1 MKVLYLTN
9 MHNPYRDEFFEQLGR
24 KCDLTVL
31 FEQRTDA
38 ERDASWFA
46 GEGNSRSYN
55 EVFLPE
61 NERGPVSRTMLNM
74 VGGGCLVVVGCYN
87 SRNQMAAIERMRAR
101 RVPYIVN
108 LDGPLFQSGGALKRR
123 VRRHVLK
130 GADAYLVAGETS
142 VGSVRRELGASAR
155 VAPYAFTSLT
165 EKRLAECSSMRCER
179 DENLILCVGQ
189 FLPYKGIDVLLDA
202 FAGLRRSELRL
213 RVIGAGKRDGELKDA
228 VKARGMEASVETV
241 SFLMPDELVHEY
253 ARAGL
258 LVLPSRQECWGL
270 VVNEAAACGCPVVST
285 WGAGAGVEFLS
296 RDYPQFLAEPDS
308 AESLALAIETFL
320 DRPATEKHEYS
331 EFLRD
336 KSAGYSAE
344 ATVAAHLALFKEF
357 DL

>member
-1 MKVLYLTN
+1 MRVLYLTN

-24 KCDLTVL
+24 ECDLTVL

-38 ERDASWFA
+38 ERDSSWFG
-46 GEGNSRSYN
+46 GEGEQRSYN
-55 EVFLPE
+55 EVFLPQE
-61 NERGPVSRTMLNM
+61 ERGPVSRTMLNM
-74 VGGGCLVVVGCYN
+74 IGGGCLVVVGCYN
-87 SRNQMAAIERMRAR
+87 SRRQMAVIEWMRAR

-108 LDGPLFQSGGALKRR
+108 LDGPLFDSGGSSKRR

-130 GADAYLVAGETS
+130 GASAYLVAGRTS
-142 VGSVRRELGASAR
+142 VGSVRRELGASSR

-165 EKRLAECSSMRCER
+165 KQRLVECASTQCER

-213 RVIGAGKRDGELKDA
+213 RIVGSGKRDAELKEA
-228 VKARGMEASVETV
+228 VKARGLEPSVETV
-241 SFLMPDELVHEY
+241 SFLLPDELVWEY

-285 WGAGAGVEFLS
+285 WGAGAGIEFLS
-296 RDYPQFLAEPDS
+296 HDYPQFLAEPDS
-308 AESLALAIETFL
+308 AESLALAIGTFL
-320 DRPATEKHEYS
+320 DKPAAEKGAYS
-331 EFLRD
+331 DFLVW
-336 KSAGYSAE
+336 KSGRYSVE
-344 ATVAAHLALFKEF
+344 STVVEHLALFKEF
-357 DL
+357 AS